1 MLGPFRSFKIPMNIP
16 AWRSMTAQWRYGR
29 RRTRSGRT
37 ASLRISEEETSP
49 KESNHGGWS
58 KCPRNRDE
66 LATSLG
72 SARRILIMGTI
83 VELQD
88 IANRT
93 ASLRISE
100 EKTSSKESNHRGWS
114 ICHRNHDE
122 LAKSLGSA
130 CRILI
135 MGTIVELQGIAN
147 LANIH
152 H

>member
-1 MLGPFRSFKIPMNIP
+1 MLGPLRSFKIPMNIP
-16 AWRSMTAQWRYGR
+16 AWRSTTARWGYGR

-83 VELQD
+83 VELQV
-88 IANRT
+88 ATHNLQT
-93 ASLRISE
+93 
-100 EKTSSKESNHRGWS
+100 KTKNLPEV
-114 ICHRNHDE
+114 
-122 LAKSLGSA
+122 A
-130 CRILI
+130 CPLKDKF
-135 MGTIVELQGIAN
+135 
-147 LANIH
+147 
-152 H
+152 

>member
-16 AWRSMTAQWRYGR
+16 AWRSTTARWGYGR

-72 SARRILIMGTI
+72 SARRILIMGTL

-88 IANRT
+88 IANPANSLKFMGFLLIVGGRK
-93 ASLRISE
+93 ASL
-100 EKTSSKESNHRGWS
+100 
-114 ICHRNHDE
+114 
-122 LAKSLGSA
+122 
-130 CRILI
+130 
-135 MGTIVELQGIAN
+135 GI
-147 LANIH
+147 I
-152 H
+152 

>member
-16 AWRSMTAQWRYGR
+16 AWRSMTARWGYDR

-83 VELQD
+83 VELHD
-88 IANRT
+88 IAKSANMHPLGPH
-93 ASLRISE
+93 SL
-100 EKTSSKESNHRGWS
+100 N
-114 ICHRNHDE
+114 ICVV
-122 LAKSLGSA
+122 SF
-130 CRILI
+130 C
-135 MGTIVELQGIAN
+135 
-147 LANIH
+147 
-152 H
+152 

>member
-16 AWRSMTAQWRYGR
+16 AWRSTTAQWGYSR

-88 IANRT
+88 IA
-93 ASLRISE
+93 
-100 EKTSSKESNHRGWS
+100 KP
-114 ICHRNHDE
+114 
-122 LAKSLGSA
+122 
-130 CRILI
+130 
-135 MGTIVELQGIAN
+135 AN
-147 LANIH
+147 TH
-152 H
+152 P